1 MFSHVYVSLHSHALA
16 LDENDSLPR
25 EDSSGRSTRILSQ
38 LTCRKLGGKCVKKKM
53 SQEPWVEGERYFIIN
68 ALQTPLPY

>member
-16 LDENDSLPR
+16 LDENDI
-25 EDSSGRSTRILSQ
+25 GRLDWTLDAHFVSINVPKTR
-38 LTCRKLGGKCVKKKM
+38 GENVKKM
-53 SQEPWVEGERYFIIN
+53 SQKPWVEGERYFIIN